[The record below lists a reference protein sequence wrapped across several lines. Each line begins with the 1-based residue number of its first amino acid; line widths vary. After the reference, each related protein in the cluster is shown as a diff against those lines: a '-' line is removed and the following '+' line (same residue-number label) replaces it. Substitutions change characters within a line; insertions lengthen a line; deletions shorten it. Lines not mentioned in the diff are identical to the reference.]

1 MAKVIKLT
9 ESDIERIV
17 GESLSEIGWQTPN
30 DLYDKHYKGAY
41 YLSLFAHDL
50 RNFIEKWDN
59 EDYMEERDNN
69 SIKNVSEPLRGR
81 VLQFLEQAKEMADY
95 CERKSEQIKGFEK
108 TADSKFQQQY
118 GKSMEDYADEYSDER
133 DALFDKYAKGDMP
146 SDEYDAADQELR
158 GRYPEMKN
166 ITRY

>member
-9 ESDIERIV
+9 ESDIRRIV

-30 DLYDKHYKGAY
+30 DLYDKHRKGGD
-41 YLSLFAHDL
+41 YLSFFAHDL

-59 EDYMEERDNN
+59 EDYMEELDNN

-81 VLQFLEQAKEMADY
+81 VLQFLKQAKEMVDY
-95 CERKSEQIKGFEK
+95 CERKSEQIEGFEK
-108 TADSKFQQQY
+108 TANDKFQQQY
-118 GKSMEDYADEYSDER
+118 GKSMMNYADEYYDEG
-133 DALFDKYAKGDMP
+133 DALFDKYVESDMP
-146 SDEYDAADQELR
+146 SDEYDAADQKLR
-158 GRYPEMKN
+158 SRYPEMKN

>member
-17 GESLSEIGWQTPN
+17 GESLSEIGWRTPN

-59 EDYMEERDNN
+59 EDYMEERDSN

-95 CERKSEQIKGFEK
+95 CERKSEQIEGFEK
-108 TADSKFQQQY
+108 TADNKFQQQY
-118 GKSMEDYADEYSDER
+118 GKSMMDYATEYYDDGDE
-133 DALFDKYAKGDMP
+133 LFDKYVKSDMS
-146 SDEYDAADQELR
+146 SDEYNAADQELR
-158 GRYPEMKN
+158 NKYPEMKN